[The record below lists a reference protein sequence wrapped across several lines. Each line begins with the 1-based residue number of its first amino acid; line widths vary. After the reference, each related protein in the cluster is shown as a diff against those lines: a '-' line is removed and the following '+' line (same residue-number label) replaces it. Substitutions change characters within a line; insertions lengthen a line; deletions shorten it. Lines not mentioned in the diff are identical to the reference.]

1 MSADGRLRIGVA
13 GVGSLGRH
21 HARVLATLPGVAV
34 SGIYDARPERSAEVS
49 AEFGLPSAESMAAL
63 VEASDAVVIAVPT
76 VAHHDAAIAALD
88 AGRHVLVEKPMAATL
103 AEADSLV
110 ERARERRVV
119 LQVGHIERFNPAVE
133 AAMPL
138 ARGARFIETHRL
150 GVFTPRSLDVDV
162 VLDLM
167 IHDLQIAQAIVAR
180 PVSEVRAA
188 GVAVLTRR
196 IDIANAR
203 VAFEGGCVA
212 NLTASRVS
220 AERIRKFRVFGP
232 AHYVS
237 IDMGS
242 QEIGAVRLM
251 PGADGKPAIVP
262 ASIAVEKEEPLR
274 RELAS
279 FVEACRGEHPPLVS
293 GEEGRSALA
302 LALEIVA
309 AIEEHQRTVS

>member
-1 MSADGRLRIGVA
+1 MTSGETLRVGVA

-21 HARVLATLPGVAV
+21 HARVLSSLPGVSV
-34 SGIYDARPERSAEVS
+34 SGVYDTRAERSAEVS
-49 AEFGLPSAESMAAL
+49 AEFGVPIRESMPAL
-63 VEASDAVVIAVPT
+63 VEASDALVIAVPT
-76 VAHHDAAIAALD
+76 VAHRDVAMMALE

-103 AEADSLV
+103 AEADAMV
-110 ERARERRVV
+110 ARARERGAV

-167 IHDLQIAQAIVAR
+167 IHDLQIAQSIVGR
-180 PVSEVRAA
+180 PVAEVRAA
-188 GVAVLTRR
+188 GVAVLTPR

-203 VAFEGGCVA
+203 IAFEGGCVA

-242 QEIGAVRLM
+242 QEIGAVRLL
-251 PGADGKPAIVP
+251 PGEDGRPAIVP
-262 ASIAVEKEEPLR
+262 ASITVQKEEPLR

-279 FVEACRGEHPPLVS
+279 FAEACRGLHPPLVS
-293 GEEGRSALA
+293 GEDGRAALA
-302 LALEIVA
+302 LALDIVA
-309 AIEEHQRTVS
+309 AIEQHQRAAS

>member
-1 MSADGRLRIGVA
+1 VTGEGTLRVGVA

-21 HARVLATLPGVAV
+21 HARVLASLAGVSV
-34 SGIYDARPERSAEVS
+34 SGIYDTRGDRAAEVA
-49 AEFGLPSAESMAAL
+49 AEFGVPIRGSMEAL
-63 VEASDAVVIAVPT
+63 VKASDAVVIAVPT
-76 VAHHDAAIAALD
+76 VAHREAAILAVD

-103 AEADSLV
+103 AEAYEMV
-110 ERARERRVV
+110 ARAKERQVV

-167 IHDLQIAQAIVAR
+167 IHDLQIAQSIVGR
-180 PVSEVRAA
+180 PVAEVRAA
-188 GVAVLTRR
+188 GVAVLTPR

-203 VAFEGGCVA
+203 IAFEGGCVA

-220 AERIRKFRVFGP
+220 AEKIRKFRVFGP

-242 QEIGAVRLM
+242 QEIGAVRLL
-251 PGADGKPAIVP
+251 PGEDGKPAIVP
-262 ASIAVEKEEPLR
+262 ARIAVEKEEPLR
-274 RELAS
+274 RELVS
-279 FVEACRGEHPPLVS
+279 FADACRGRHPPLVS
-293 GEEGRSALA
+293 GEEGRAALA

-309 AIEEHQRTVS
+309 AIEQHQRAAS

>member
-1 MSADGRLRIGVA
+1 
-13 GVGSLGRH
+13 
-21 HARVLATLPGVAV
+21 
-34 SGIYDARPERSAEVS
+34 
-49 AEFGLPSAESMAAL
+49 
-63 VEASDAVVIAVPT
+63 VIAVPT
-76 VAHHDAAIAALD
+76 IAHHEAAIAALD
-88 AGRHVLVEKPMAATL
+88 AGRHVLVEKPMTATL
-103 AEADSLV
+103 AEADALV

-180 PVSEVRAA
+180 PVAEVRAA

-203 VAFEGGCVA
+203 IAFEGGCVA

-262 ASIAVEKEEPLR
+262 ASIAVGKEEPLK